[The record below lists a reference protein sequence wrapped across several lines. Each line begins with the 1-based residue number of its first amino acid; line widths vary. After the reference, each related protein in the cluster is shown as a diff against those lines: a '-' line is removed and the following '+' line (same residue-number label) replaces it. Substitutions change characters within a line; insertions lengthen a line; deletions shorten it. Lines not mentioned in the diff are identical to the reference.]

1 MSIAII
7 APQMFDFQDTVCVEM
22 MLRFFCFT
30 DARFLVEPENGEDA
44 ELQFAPTDSARRILF
59 QIKGSSSAVTL
70 ATIAS
75 CMAHTPN
82 RTEKDTL
89 LEQMIADQN
98 LLVVFVMTGR
108 CDDESSI
115 YTVSTDW
122 DGTPH
127 TEGLVSTNHV
137 RLLLNAFS
145 KAKVRGA
152 RTSRLHA
159 KRQEHN
165 AQFAK
170 AASQTAVRNA
180 LHRLIIIERVNGA
193 TLESICA
200 ERLRKDHRVPNDR
213 HSDVIGRLLS
223 VVKTAKSNG
232 RDAFAPLR
240 KTLASAAP
248 QSVRPLDY
256 ILRDAEPAWAE
267 ELSSSGVLLLSGI
280 PRVGKS
286 FAARWMAA
294 EFESQGYE
302 ILESNDIGQVE
313 RFLEDPTEALR
324 LAILD
329 DPLGSTSAVALV
341 VRELA
346 RLERLIPRL
355 RLDRKLIVAQ
365 GEPQLLDAARVL
377 ALSAVLTAGKSWHDL
392 DASPTSFLLEV
403 WKSAV
408 EKFDVPCLLGNF
420 ICEVLSNGSLILEP
434 GCLEHLAAHHRR
446 LGGELDLDQISRLA
460 REESV
465 ALGRELAGA
474 GHEEILSTL
483 ALTTVAQDRI
493 AVGELA
499 YTMGSG
505 GSALPGKSTHGGV
518 GVVFGS
524 PSHIE
529 LPAPSYDEVPE
540 LSGQQRDL
548 LDRLE
553 RLGAVNVDSDR
564 AVGFSHPFY
573 RSAAESLVDGL
584 TDAVSKRIVSAVQRG
599 LFCLSPVTSRATAKN
614 LEWVFDKLSARVDA
628 QSALVA
634 HAVDGL
640 MSYFPATRDLCFRFL
655 VERLQDLPIE
665 RQSDLPQWISQ
676 VTFIC
681 LNNIVWSNGQAHL
694 PFDHVLDGNDFGR
707 VERSAVE
714 AELYLLNG
722 TADVYVSPDRATK
735 ALKFLRHDL
744 GELTLVA
751 MGRFLSYDE
760 AALRAEAVKLWL
772 SRPRDDDDLVLARIF
787 RDDHPSCAVGAL
799 KGAVAGWSEYSELRR
814 TQVLSG
820 MRTLAQNT
828 VCAAAMLDHLVVFD
842 RVEITGETPPWALFE
857 ELMPVVM
864 RVLPHSAVIHEA
876 RLYAVVRRAV
886 KRLSA
891 ASIVEICDSWIGW
904 LERNAAQGKLP
915 GEFSLGVGEVLLSS
929 TAREP
934 ELRRNKIDRMLAF
947 QGTGALIV
955 FVADFVDGWN
965 RLSQGERSA
974 ILRRL
979 TSERSDDVWLQAAAI
994 TRSTV
999 PGAVQ
1004 RVVLGDRVS
1013 LSEGADALLEKA
1025 PSDVLNAAIQ
1035 VYSGRPQPLWW
1046 LGTHHSAE
1054 TVWEPVI
1061 ELIARAPDHPL
1072 FELAWDHIAFGGDGV
1087 RMSKIIECIDQTEA
1101 DRMLDILIRLKVGC
1115 TGNYMPEAWASVL
1128 AMAKDEAMRASWME
1142 KMVRY
1147 VPAIL
1152 DDLSDLEDWLSEDR
1166 DLREMR
1172 NRLES
1177 DTMPLHIS
1185 ESGTENLDRVESF
1198 KSDLSRVQL
1207 LKMVLENNPPR
1218 LFGTCDR
1225 VVSRLQSFDVPTAD
1239 LIDELKHRRKII
1251 LDDRKRIKEEFDQ
1264 EEISLHGWISP

>member
-7 APQMFDFQDTVCVEM
+7 APQMFDFQDTACVEM
-22 MLRFFCFT
+22 MLRFFFT
-30 DARFLVEPENGEDA
+30 DARFFVEPKNGEDA
-44 ELQFAPTDSARRILF
+44 ELQFAQTDHARRVLF

-108 CDDESSI
+108 CDDASSI
-115 YTVSTDW
+115 YTVSSDW

-127 TEGLVSTNHV
+127 TEGQVSTKHA
-137 RLLLNAFS
+137 RFLLNAFS
-145 KAKVRGA
+145 KARVRGA

-165 AQFAK
+165 AKFAK
-170 AASQTAVRNA
+170 AANNTVVRNA
-180 LHRLIIIERVNGA
+180 LHRLLIIERVNDA
-193 TLESICA
+193 TLKSICA

-213 HSDVIGRLLS
+213 LSDVLGRLRS
-223 VVKTAKSNG
+223 VVKAAKGNG
-232 RDAFAPLR
+232 RDAFALLR
-240 KTLASAAP
+240 ETLESAAP
-248 QSVRPLDY
+248 PSVRPLDY

-313 RFLEDPTEALR
+313 RFLEDPTAALR

-329 DPLGSTSAVALV
+329 DPLGSTSAVVPAGS
-341 VRELA
+341 ELA
-346 RLERLIPRL
+346 RIKRLIVRL
-355 RLDRKLIVAQ
+355 RSDRKLIVAQ
-365 GEPQLLDAARVL
+365 GEPQLLAAARVP
-377 ALSAVLTAGKSWHDL
+377 ALTAMPTARKSWHDL
-392 DASPTSFLLEV
+392 GASPTSFLLKV
-403 WKSAV
+403 WKSAI
-408 EKFDVPCLLGNF
+408 EKFDVPCRLGKF
-420 ICEVLSNGSLILEP
+420 ICEALSNGSLILEP
-434 GCLEHLAAHHRR
+434 GCLEHLAAHHDR
-446 LGGELDLDQISRLA
+446 LEGELKLDQISRLA

-465 ALGRELAGA
+465 ALGQELARE

-499 YTMGSG
+499 FTMGSG
-505 GSALPGKSTHGGV
+505 GSTLPGKSTHGGV
-518 GVVFGS
+518 GVVIGRS
-524 PSHIE
+524 PRVE
-529 LPAPSYDEVPE
+529 RPGLSYDEAPE
-540 LSGQQRDL
+540 LSGQQREL

-553 RLGAVNVDSDR
+553 RLGAVKVDSDR
-564 AVGFSHPFY
+564 AGFSHPFY

-640 MSYFPATRDLCFRFL
+640 MCYFPVTRDLCFRFL
-655 VERLQDLPIE
+655 VERLEDLPIE
-665 RQSDLPQWISQ
+665 RQSELPQWISQ

-694 PFDHVLDGNDFGR
+694 PFDDMLDGNDFGR

-722 TADVYVSPDRATK
+722 TADDYVSPDRAAK
-735 ALKFLRHDL
+735 ALKFLRNDL
-744 GELTLVA
+744 GELTLRA
-751 MGRFLSYDE
+751 MGRFLSYDV

-772 SRPRDDDDLVLARIF
+772 SRPRDDDDLVLARMF

-799 KGAVAGWSEYSELRR
+799 KGAIAGWSEYSELRR

-820 MRTLAQNT
+820 MCTLAKNI
-828 VCAAAMLDHLVVFD
+828 VCAAPMLDHLVVFD
-842 RVEITGETPPWALFE
+842 KVETTGKAPPWAIFE
-857 ELMPVVM
+857 ELMPIVM
-864 RVLPHSAVIHEA
+864 RVLPYNAVFHDA
-876 RLYAVVRRAV
+876 RLYSVVRSAA

-904 LERNAAQGKLP
+904 LERNAAQGILP
-915 GEFSLGVGEVLLSS
+915 REYSLGVGEVLLSS
-929 TAREP
+929 TARDP
-934 ELRRNKIDRMLAF
+934 ELRRNKIGRMLAF

-955 FVADFVDGWN
+955 FVADFVDGWD
-965 RLSQGERSA
+965 RLSQEERTA
-974 ILRRL
+974 ILCRL
-979 TSERSDDVWLQAAAI
+979 RSERSDDVWLQAAAI

-1013 LSEGADALLEKA
+1013 LSEGADALLEKV

-1054 TVWEPVI
+1054 AVWEPVI
-1061 ELIARAPDHPL
+1061 ESIARAPDHPL

-1087 RMSKIIECIDQTEA
+1087 RMSKIIECVGQTEA
-1101 DRMLDILIRLKVGC
+1101 DRMLDILIRLKVGW

-1128 AMAKDEAMRASWME
+1128 AMAKDEAMRASWMD

-1152 DDLSDLEDWLSEDR
+1152 DDLSDLKHWLSEDR
-1166 DLREMR
+1166 DLLEMLH
-1172 NRLES
+1172 RLKS
-1177 DTMPLHIS
+1177 DYIPLQIS

-1198 KSDLSRVQL
+1198 ESDLSRVQL

-1225 VVSRLQSFDVPTAD
+1225 VVSRLQSLDVPTAD

-1264 EEISLHGWISP
+1264 EEISLRGWISP

>member
-1 MSIAII
+1 
-7 APQMFDFQDTVCVEM
+7 MFDFQDTVCVEM
-22 MLRFFCFT
+22 MLRFFEFT
-30 DARFLVEPENGEDA
+30 DARFFVEPENGEDA
-44 ELQFAPTDSARRILF
+44 ELQFAPTDAARRVLF

-108 CDDESSI
+108 CDDASSI
-115 YTVSTDW
+115 YTVASDW
-122 DGTPH
+122 DGSPH
-127 TEGLVSTNHV
+127 TEGQVSTTHT
-137 RLLLNAFS
+137 RSLLNAFS

-152 RTSRLHA
+152 RTSRLNE

-165 AQFAK
+165 AKFAK
-170 AASQTAVRNA
+170 AVNKTAVRNA
-180 LHRLIIIERVNGA
+180 LHRLIIIERVNEA

-200 ERLRKDHRVPNDR
+200 ERLRKDHRVPSDR
-213 HSDVIGRLLS
+213 LSDVLGRLRS
-223 VVKTAKSNG
+223 VVKTAKNN
-232 RDAFAPLR
+232 RLDAFAPLR
-240 KTLASAAP
+240 ETLASAAP
-248 QSVRPLDY
+248 QSVRPLNY

-294 EFESQGYE
+294 EFASQGYE

-329 DPLGSTSAVALV
+329 DPLGSTNAVVPA

-346 RLERLIPRL
+346 RIERLLPRL

-365 GEPQLLDAARVL
+365 GEPQLLAATRVP
-377 ALSAVLTAGKSWHDL
+377 ALSPMLTAQKSWHDL
-392 DASPTSFLLEV
+392 GASPTSFLLEV
-403 WKSAV
+403 WKSAI
-408 EKFDVPCLLGNF
+408 ERFDVPCPLGNF

-434 GCLEHLAAHHRR
+434 GCLEHLAANHRR
-446 LGGELDLDQISRLA
+446 LGGELKLEQISRLA
-460 REESV
+460 REDS
-465 ALGRELAGA
+465 ASLGRELASA

-483 ALTTVAQDRI
+483 ALTTVAQDKI

-499 YTMGSG
+499 FTMGSG
-505 GSALPGKSTHGGV
+505 GCALPGKSTHGGV
-518 GVVFGS
+518 GVVIGS
-524 PSHIE
+524 PPRIK

-553 RLGAVNVDSDR
+553 RLGAVKVDSDR

-584 TDAVSKRIVSAVQRG
+584 TDAVSQRIVSAVQRG

-614 LEWVFDKLSARVDA
+614 LEWVFDKLSTRVDA

-640 MSYFPATRDLCFRFL
+640 MSYFPVTRDLCFRFL
-655 VERLQDLPIE
+655 VERLEDLPIE
-665 RQSDLPQWISQ
+665 RQSELPRWISQ

-694 PFDHVLDGNDFGR
+694 PFQAYLSFDDMLDGNDIGR

-714 AELYLLNG
+714 AELYLLNS
-722 TADVYVSPDRATK
+722 TADDYVSPDRAAK
-735 ALKFLRHDL
+735 ALKFLRNDL
-744 GELTLVA
+744 GELTLPA

-772 SRPRDDDDLVLARIF
+772 SRPRDDDDLVLARMF

-799 KGAVAGWSEYSELRR
+799 KGAIAGWSEYSELRR
-814 TQVLSG
+814 TQVLNG

-842 RVEITGETPPWALFE
+842 RVEITGEAPPWALFE
-857 ELMPVVM
+857 ELLPIVM
-864 RVLPHSAVIHEA
+864 RVLPHNAAFHDA
-876 RLYAVVRRAV
+876 RLYAVVRSAV
-886 KRLSA
+886 KMLSA
-891 ASIVEICDSWIGW
+891 ASIVEICDGWIGW

-915 GEFSLGVGEVLLSS
+915 SEFSLGVGEVLLSS

-934 ELRRNKIDRMLAF
+934 GLRRNKIGRMLAF

-955 FVADFVDGWN
+955 FVADFVKGWD
-965 RLSQGERSA
+965 RLSQGERTA

-979 TSERSDDVWLQAAAI
+979 RSERSDDVWLQAAAI

-1013 LSEGADALLEKA
+1013 LSEGAAALLEKV

-1054 TVWEPVI
+1054 AVWEPVI

-1072 FELAWDHIAFGGDGV
+1072 FELAWDHIAYGGDGV
-1087 RMSKIIECIDQTEA
+1087 RMSKIIECVGQTEA

-1128 AMAKDEAMRASWME
+1128 AMAKDEAMRASWMD

-1152 DDLSDLEDWLSEDR
+1152 DDLSDLKYWLSEDR
-1166 DLREMR
+1166 DLREMLH
-1172 NRLES
+1172 RLES

-1185 ESGTENLDRVESF
+1185 ESGAEILDREELF

-1207 LKMVLENNPPR
+1207 LKMVLAKNPPR

-1225 VVSRLQSFDVPTAD
+1225 LVSRLQSLDVPTAE
-1239 LIDELKHRRKII
+1239 LIDEIKRRRNII
-1251 LDDRKRIKEEFDQ
+1251 LDDRKRIEEEFDQ
-1264 EEISLHGWISP
+1264 EEISLRGWISP